1 VQQSFGVELK
11 PWLQTIFFPVH
22 FLRHRA
28 TDLDYKFQLFACN
41 LIATRTFSA
50 VCPLTA
56 RCRIV
61 CVSHLTPI
69 RCHWHYLGTGPA
81 PDSSRS
87 RPAAPSSA
95 YFAPDRVGSWDSIR
109 RDGDGI
115 HAGCWAIR
123 SASAAPSGSR
133 AMWLNQ
139 CPTSRPYCLQRRF
152 SGSKSLAN

>member
-1 VQQSFGVELK
+1 VVEIYSKIPIGIFISTVFFFFLGLVQIKLPF
-11 PWLQTIFFPVH
+11 
-22 FLRHRA
+22 
-28 TDLDYKFQLFACN
+28 D

-109 RDGDGI
+109 RDGDGM

>member
-1 VQQSFGVELK
+1 MPSIRSGVPFLAEKSLV
-11 PWLQTIFFPVH
+11 FRGVAVH
-22 FLRHRA
+22 RRGHFSISA
-28 TDLDYKFQLFACN
+28 LDSRRDQGHGCAL
-41 LIATRTFSA
+41 SA
-50 VCPLTA
+50 V
-56 RCRIV
+56 
-61 CVSHLTPI
+61 I
-69 RCHWHYLGTGPA
+69 RASSCCHWHYLGTGPA

-123 SASAAPSGSR
+123 SASAAPNGSR